1 MTMQPS
7 TTGTKYKNKC
17 CKNNAKNNGLEW
29 INGDGIE
36 WEEYICND
44 CNLSYIVPLERILSW
59 NNAELVESSLKDEIK
74 PVYRYP
80 LTKKGGAK

>member
-1 MTMQPS
+1 MSIQPATMNKS
-7 TTGTKYKNKC
+7 YKNEC
-17 CKNNAKNNGLEW
+17 CIRNVKNNALEW

-59 NNAELVESSLKDEIK
+59 TEAELVERSLKNEIK
-74 PVYRYP
+74 KVHRFP
-80 LTKKGGAK
+80 LTKKG